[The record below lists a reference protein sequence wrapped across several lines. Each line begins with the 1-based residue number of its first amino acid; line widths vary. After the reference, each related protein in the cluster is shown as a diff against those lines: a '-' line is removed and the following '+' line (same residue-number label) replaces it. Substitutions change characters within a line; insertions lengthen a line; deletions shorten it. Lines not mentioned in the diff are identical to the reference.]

1 MAERPRD
8 QIGRMQAVQIVAM
21 LPEDIDEA
29 RRVLA
34 YAGRLL
40 EDFIAGPTPPEA
52 PADPEPPRLAVV
64 RPIVFASRDKGEA

>member
-8 QIGRMQAVQIVAM
+8 QIGRLQAVQIVAM

-34 YAGRLL
+34 FAGRLL
-40 EDFIAGPTPPEA
+40 DDFIAQEEGPAA
-52 PADPEPPRLAVV
+52 PVTVL
-64 RPIVFASRDKGEA
+64 RPISRPD